1 MKTGTKSSKIQ
12 SAFCYHTNSGK
23 HTATT
28 DDKTLLF
35 ALQDDG
41 CLKVLNLKAGGVQ
54 PTMSPIIFS
63 PRSVNIFDII
73 NLVNI
78 FMMWLFC

>member
-12 SAFCYHTNSGK
+12 TAFCYHTNSGR
-23 HTATT
+23 HTTTT

-41 CLKVLNLKAGGVQ
+41 CLKVLNLKAEGVQ
-54 PTMSPIIFS
+54 LSISPVIS
-63 PRSVNIFDII
+63 PRSVNIFM
-73 NLVNI
+73 L
-78 FMMWLFC
+78 

>member
-12 SAFCYHTNSGK
+12 TAFCYHTNSGR
-23 HTATT
+23 HTTTT

-41 CLKVLNLKAGGVQ
+41 CLKVLNLKADGVQ
-54 PTMSPIIFS
+54 LSISPVIS
-63 PRSVNIFDII
+63 PRSVNIFM
-73 NLVNI
+73 L
-78 FMMWLFC
+78 

>member
-12 SAFCYHTNSGK
+12 TAFCYHTNSGR
-23 HTATT
+23 HATTT

-41 CLKVLNLKAGGVQ
+41 CMKVLNLKADGVQ
-54 PTMSPIIFS
+54 LSISPVIFS
-63 PRSVNIFDII
+63 PRSVNIFM
-73 NLVNI
+73 L
-78 FMMWLFC
+78 

>member
-12 SAFCYHTNSGK
+12 TAFCYRTNSGR
-23 HTATT
+23 HTTTT

-41 CLKVLNLKAGGVQ
+41 CLKVLNLKADGVQ
-54 PTMSPIIFS
+54 LSISPVIFS
-63 PRSVNIFDII
+63 PRSVNIFM
-73 NLVNI
+73 L
-78 FMMWLFC
+78 

>member
-12 SAFCYHTNSGK
+12 TAFCYHTNSGR
-23 HTATT
+23 HTTAT

-41 CLKVLNLKAGGVQ
+41 CLKVLNLKADGVQ
-54 PTMSPIIFS
+54 LSISPVIS
-63 PRSVNIFDII
+63 PRSVNIFM
-73 NLVNI
+73 L
-78 FMMWLFC
+78 